1 MSKTA
6 RVTVKAKECRGHPDK
21 MIRKFT
27 RKVKKEGV
35 LEQAR
40 ERRYFKKPSVK
51 KREKR
56 ERAARQ
62 RRRDEIKRQRAL
74 ERRRRKVY

>member
-6 RVTVKAKECRGHPDK
+6 RVTVKAKECRGNPDK

-40 ERRYFKKPSVK
+40 ERRYFKKPSIK
-51 KREKR
+51 KKEKR

-62 RRRDEIKRQRAL
+62 RRRDEIKRQRAF
-74 ERRRRKVY
+74 ERRRRKV